1 MTEIFMPKAGMDMK
15 EGRLI
20 RWLKNVGDSVELD
33 EPIMEIETDKIT
45 MEAEAPASGILL
57 AKLIDDDTTVPVLQT
72 IGYIGKADEKVPEGV
87 VAPAPAAAPAAVEED
102 EPLEEGI
109 TEVFMPKAGM
119 DMKEGRLIRWL
130 KEVGDEVELDEPIM
144 EIETD
149 KITMEA
155 EAPASGV
162 LLAKLVGDDTVVPV
176 LETIGYI
183 GKVGQ
188 KVPSRK
194 GKKSAAAVAAPAVVA
209 AAPAA
214 AVPAAKAATSFAGL
228 VAATPMA
235 RRLAKEK
242 GIDLAAISVNGPVRV
257 KDVES
262 YVPAPE
268 LPAAAAFPVK
278 KAATGSR
285 EPVHIP
291 LTTTRKAIA
300 RNMFNSQHTMAQTSD
315 SVEVDVTD
323 LVNLRKSLVLCKDQ
337 LGVKISVNDLLT
349 FAAIKMLETH
359 PLANASFNEDEII
372 TYPYVNLC
380 TAVATDYG
388 LTSPVIHDADTM
400 NLWDLARALHDV
412 TKRARDKKLTM
423 DELTGGT
430 FTLTNMGVFPVD
442 NFNPIL
448 PSPQS
453 CILGFGRCVEKPAVW
468 EGQIC
473 IRTRMVLSVTY
484 DHRVFDGGEVGAIM
498 RDMKEYLENPDL
510 FLENK

>member
-20 RWLKNVGDSVELD
+20 RWLKNVGDAVELD

-57 AKLIDDDTTVPVLQT
+57 AKLIGDDTTVPVLQT
-72 IGYIGKADEKVPEGV
+72 IGYIGKEGENIPEG
-87 VAPAPAAAPAAVEED
+87 AAAPAAVPAPAVSAAEED

-183 GKVGQ
+183 GKAGQ
-188 KVPSRK
+188 KVPARK
-194 GKKSAAAVAAPAVVA
+194 GSKAAAAPVA

-214 AVPAAKAATSFAGL
+214 AAPTAKKATSFAGL

-242 GIDLAAISVNGPVRV
+242 GIDLAAISVSGPVKV

-262 YVPAPE
+262 YVPAP
-268 LPAAAAFPVK
+268 AAASAEPAFPAK
-278 KAATGSR
+278 KVVSGSR
-285 EPVHIP
+285 EPMHIP

-337 LGVKISVNDLLT
+337 LGVKISVNDLLS
-349 FAAIKMLETH
+349 FAAVKMIATH
-359 PLANASFNEDEII
+359 PMANASFNEDEII

-400 NLWDLARALHDV
+400 NLWELARALHDV

-448 PSPQS
+448 PAPQS

-468 EGQIC
+468 NGQIC

-484 DHRVFDGGEVGAIM
+484 DHRVFDGGEVGSIM
-498 RDMKEYLENPDL
+498 KTMKEYLENPSL
-510 FLENK
+510 FLEN